1 MGKLTATILN
11 EIKPDFI
18 QERLM
23 QAEEMSQIWDKSPE
37 AVQMYLKG
45 CVATAAALAGQN
57 CGPRKVS

>member
-1 MGKLTATILN
+1 MGKETTTILD
-11 EIKPDFI
+11 EIRTDVI

-45 CVATAAALAGQN
+45 CMATAAALAGRN

>member
-1 MGKLTATILN
+1 MNTAYVDLN
-11 EIKPDFI
+11 SENI

-45 CVATAAALAGQN
+45 CMATAAALAGQQY
-57 CGPRKVS
+57 GPRKAG

>member
-1 MGKLTATILN
+1 MKTGYVELSPEA
-11 EIKPDFI
+11 I

-45 CVATAAALAGQN
+45 CMATAAALAGQQ
-57 CGPRKVS
+57 CETRKAG

>member
-1 MGKLTATILN
+1 MREATSTILN
-11 EIKPDFI
+11 EIKPDVI

-37 AVQMYLKG
+37 AVQMYLRG
-45 CVATAAALAGQN
+45 CMATAAALSGQF

>member
-1 MGKLTATILN
+1 MNTVYVDLN
-11 EIKPDFI
+11 SENI

-45 CVATAAALAGQN
+45 CMATAAALAGQQY
-57 CGPRKVS
+57 GPRKAG

>member
-1 MGKLTATILN
+1 MRKATTTILN
-11 EIKPDFI
+11 EIKPDVI

-23 QAEEMSQIWDKSPE
+23 QAEDMSQIWDKSPE

-45 CVATAAALAGQN
+45 CMATAAALAGQN

>member
-1 MGKLTATILN
+1 MNTVYVVLSS
-11 EIKPDFI
+11 DSI

-45 CVATAAALAGQN
+45 CMATAAALAGQQY
-57 CGPRKVS
+57 GPRKAG

>member
-1 MGKLTATILN
+1 MRKATTTILN
-11 EIKPDFI
+11 EIKSDVI

-23 QAEEMSQIWDKSPE
+23 QAEEMSQIWEKSPE

-45 CVATAAALAGQN
+45 CMATAAALAGQN

>member
-1 MGKLTATILN
+1 MGKTTSTILTD
-11 EIKPDFI
+11 IKPDVI

-45 CVATAAALAGQN
+45 CMATAAALAGQN

>member
-1 MGKLTATILN
+1 MREATTTMLN
-11 EIKPDFI
+11 EIKTDVI

-45 CVATAAALAGQN
+45 CMATAAALAGQL

>member
-1 MGKLTATILN
+1 MNTGYVELST
-11 EIKPDFI
+11 ESI

-45 CVATAAALAGQN
+45 CMATAAALAGRQYE
-57 CGPRKVS
+57 PRKAG

>member
-1 MGKLTATILN
+1 
-11 EIKPDFI
+11 
-18 QERLM
+18 M

-45 CVATAAALAGQN
+45 CMATASTLAGQN

>member
-1 MGKLTATILN
+1 MGKAKSTILT
-11 EIKPDFI
+11 EIKPDVI

-45 CVATAAALAGQN
+45 CMATAAALAGQN

>member
-1 MGKLTATILN
+1 MGEFAAIILT
-11 EIKPDFI
+11 EIESEVI

-45 CVATAAALAGQN
+45 CMATAAALAGQN
-57 CGPRKVS
+57 CGSRKVS

>member
-1 MGKLTATILN
+1 MGKDVTVFFS
-11 EIKPDFI
+11 DFSSDVI

-45 CVATAAALAGQN
+45 CMATAAALASQN

>member
-1 MGKLTATILN
+1 MNTGYIELSS
-11 EIKPDFI
+11 DVI

-45 CVATAAALAGQN
+45 CMATAAALAGRQY
-57 CGPRKVS
+57 GPRKAG

>member
-1 MGKLTATILN
+1 MREVTSTIIN
-11 EIKPDFI
+11 EIKPDAI

-37 AVQMYLKG
+37 AVQMYLRG
-45 CVATAAALAGQN
+45 CMATAAALTGQI

>member
-1 MGKLTATILN
+1 MREATPTILN
-11 EIKPDFI
+11 EIKPDVI

-45 CVATAAALAGQN
+45 CMATAAALAGQQY
-57 CGPRKVS
+57 GPRKAG

>member
-1 MGKLTATILN
+1 MNTVYVDLSS
-11 EIKPDFI
+11 DSI

-45 CVATAAALAGQN
+45 CMATAAALAGQQY
-57 CGPRKVS
+57 GPRKAG

>member
-1 MGKLTATILN
+1 MGKATTTNLN
-11 EIKPDFI
+11 EIKPDVI

-37 AVQMYLKG
+37 AVQMYLRG
-45 CVATAAALAGQN
+45 CMATAAALTGQN